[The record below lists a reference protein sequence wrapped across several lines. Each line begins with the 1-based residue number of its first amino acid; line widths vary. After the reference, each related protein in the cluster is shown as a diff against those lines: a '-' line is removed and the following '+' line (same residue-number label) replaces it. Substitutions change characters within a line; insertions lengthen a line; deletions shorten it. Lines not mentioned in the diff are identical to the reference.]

1 MDLIIR
7 WKAGTL
13 SLPRTPKSDLIEKD
27 VDNKQKKNG
36 LIPLFQKKPKYEH
49 SQLKKSVKP
58 ECIDS
63 TIPMQVESVTP
74 ECIDSTTYPSASIEE
89 IPDEEMVVPEET
101 APVFDTKEDI
111 WENYEPMVT
120 DITTYQLWDE
130 DIIIE
135 YSADGTEMRLI
146 ENVSLDSPLM
156 KDGTSKNE
164 IKFSNKAQQFAIT
177 GAHSEVELKKKSF
190 EELVPSY
197 LHDFHDIFAKD
208 GLNRL
213 PPEQPGIDHHIETKP
228 GFILKTSKIYP
239 LFEKERSA
247 VKAFIDENRKKGFIS
262 ESKSPQ
268 ASGFFF
274 VGKKS
279 GELRPCQDY
288 WYISD
293 WTIQN
298 SYPLPLPLTLIA
310 HLHNAKYFT
319 KMDV

>member
-1 MDLIIR
+1 
-7 WKAGTL
+7 
-13 SLPRTPKSDLIEKD
+13 
-27 VDNKQKKNG
+27 
-36 LIPLFQKKPKYEH
+36 
-49 SQLKKSVKP
+49 
-58 ECIDS
+58 
-63 TIPMQVESVTP
+63 MQVESVTP
-74 ECIDSTTYPSASIEE
+74 EHIDSTTYPSASIEE
-89 IPDEEMVVPEET
+89 IPDEEMMVPEET

-130 DIIIE
+130 DVIIE
-135 YSADGTEMRLI
+135 YSADGMEMRLI
-146 ENVSLDSPLM
+146 ENVSLDSPFM

-164 IKFSNKAQQFAIT
+164 MKFSNKAQQFAIA
-177 GAHSEVELKKKSF
+177 GVHSEVELKKKSF

-213 PPEQPGIDHHIETKP
+213 PPEQPGIDHHIEMKP

-239 LFEKERSA
+239 LSEKERSA
-247 VKAFIDENRKKGFIS
+247 VKVFINENRKKGFIS

-279 GELRPCQDY
+279 GELRPCQDS

-298 SYPLPLPLTLIA
+298 SYLLPLPLTLITR
-310 HLHNAKYFT
+310 LHDAKYFT